1 MLFILFDVV
10 LHNQALKTV
19 FEVLKKQFTALF
31 VVMGFTVLIIYMF
44 AVVDFIMFRSSFV
57 IGGTYIYKDACC

>member
-1 MLFILFDVV
+1 LLFILFDVV